1 MKRKYAEIMSG
12 QREDRTMDL
21 PQRAKF
27 GAATRDMAAML
38 EKLMDDEAEQENADM
53 QVLDI

>member
-1 MKRKYAEIMSG
+1 
-12 QREDRTMDL
+12 MDL

-38 EKLMDDEAEQENADM
+38 EKLMDDEAEQENDM